1 MKRLCLAMALLAL
14 AAFAAPVYAQDATK
28 PAGADDDKKD
38 EAKEDEVEDMAI
50 PADFNDYLKTLYPG
64 LDPGGE
70 HDLFN
75 LKTYTDKD
83 KRHEYTVNMTQLLLA
98 YMQTLNMGSTISKL
112 FDQYSRGKQGNQPTF
127 KVLYAISLLYYP
139 PGQPN
144 VTEAQKLLREVTDK
158 TPNYAYPWFVLA
170 QFEYARFADGMRRGL
185 ESSPRET
192 LQALD
197 KALEIRPDF
206 LRAVLL
212 KGQIYMMATPPR
224 TTEVRGIIEP
234 WVKLSKLPD
243 EVEDLEDVLKL
254 YIASHKEQQFF
265 DLVTFLTDTGEVTP
279 SQRVAME
286 QFAGEVCIQ
295 TAKIDQAIQ
304 HLNTA
309 LTFIDEKQNPAAA
322 MRAHRALAVCW
333 SSKAADVRTD
343 DPELEDSGN
352 KAEFDKYVDAATEHN
367 LACANIERDYLPLN
381 LRGTSAHQ
389 YAQYLWRGVGKAEQA
404 LDWLKKYLNDTD
416 LTSAQRN
423 LLENLRD
430 IINLELNPTEEG
442 LIARYRSQVERDD
455 VEGLAKSLG
464 FILERNRMI
473 GEHFKQPESLEFFL
487 SQLDSRSRLVVEF
500 AALLAADTALQIGG
514 EALANTGKALA
525 DRLEK
530 ETEMN
535 SESQARLQEK
545 LCESVK
551 LTGHRVSQER
561 AVRVA
566 AKLIESATANTD
578 ISNIRTLIRGVVNVW
593 VDDAYL
599 EALKPPMK
607 RPSRTQLFSPEKSA
621 QWLGDLAEH
630 LKQQIAAEKKD
641 EKEKPAEEKPAE
653 EKPVE
658 DPAKEGE

>member
-1 MKRLCLAMALLAL
+1 MKRFCFALALLAL
-14 AAFAAPVYAQDATK
+14 ATFATPVVAQDDTK
-28 PAGADDDKKD
+28 PANTAGADDGKDAKKD
-38 EAKEDEVEDMAI
+38 EAKEDEVEDLGI
-50 PADFNDYLKTLYPG
+50 PADFNAYLKKLYPG

-75 LKTYTDKD
+75 LKNYTDKD
-83 KRHEYTVNMTQLLLA
+83 KRHNYTVNMTQLLLA
-98 YMQTLNMGSTISKL
+98 YMQTLDMGSTISKL

-127 KVLYAISLLYYP
+127 KVLYAIALLYYP

-144 VTEAQKLLREVTDK
+144 VIEAQKLLREVTDK

-206 LRAVLL
+206 LRAMLL

-224 TTEVRGIIEP
+224 TTEVRKLVEP
-234 WVKLSKLPD
+234 WVELSKLPK
-243 EVEDLEDVLKL
+243 EIEDMEDVLKL
-254 YIASHKEQQFF
+254 YIGCHKEQQFF
-265 DLVTFLTDTGEVTP
+265 DLVKFLTDSGKLVPE
-279 SQRVAME
+279 QRVSME

-295 TAKIDQAIQ
+295 TGKIDEAID

-309 LTFIDEKQNPAAA
+309 IKNIDVKQNPASA
-322 MRAHRALAVCW
+322 MKAHRALAVCW
-333 SSKAADVRTD
+333 SSKAADVRTA
-343 DPELEDSGN
+343 DPELQEPGN
-352 KAEFDKYVDAATEHN
+352 KEKFDKYVDAATENN
-367 LACANIERDYLPLN
+367 LICANVERDYLPLN
-381 LRGTSAHQ
+381 LRGTSAQQ
-389 YAQYLWRGVGKAEQA
+389 YAQYLWRGVGKSEQA
-404 LDWLKKYLNDTD
+404 LTWLKKYLDETD
-416 LTSAQRN
+416 LTTAQRN
-423 LLENLRD
+423 TLENLRD
-430 IINLELNPTEEG
+430 IINLELNPTEKG
-442 LIARYRSQVERDD
+442 LIERYQSQVDRDD

-464 FILERNRMI
+464 FIYERNRMI
-473 GEHFKQPESLEFFL
+473 GEHFKEPESLEFFL

-514 EALANTGKALA
+514 DAIQKTGKALA

-545 LCESVK
+545 LCESIK
-551 LTGHRVSQER
+551 LTGHRPSQER

-566 AKLIESATANTD
+566 AKLVESATANDD
-578 ISNIRTLIRGVVNVW
+578 ISNVRTLIRGVVNVW

-599 EALKPPMK
+599 EALKPAMK

-630 LKQQIAAEKKD
+630 LKNQIAAEAAEKKD
-641 EKEKPAEEKPAE
+641 AEKE
-653 EKPVE
+653 
-658 DPAKEGE
+658 PAKEGE